1 MRLLHLSDLHLGRR
15 LCEADL
21 FEDQK
26 YILDQIVSIAL
37 SEGVQG
43 VLVAGDVYDKGVP
56 GVGAVNLWDHFLTA
70 LCENHLP
77 VWAISGNH
85 DSAERLAFG
94 GRLLERSGVHL
105 ASVLSLIHI

>member
-37 SEGVQG
+37 SRVQKCWWR
-43 VLVAGDVYDKGVP
+43 ATSTTRACP
-56 GVGAVNLWDHFLTA
+56 A
-70 LCENHLP
+70 
-77 VWAISGNH
+77 WA
-85 DSAERLAFG
+85 R
-94 GRLLERSGVHL
+94 
-105 ASVLSLIHI
+105 

>member
-21 FEDQK
+21 FDDQRH
-26 YILDQIVSIAL
+26 ILDQIVSIAL

-56 GVGAVNLWDHFLTA
+56 GGSALPLAGGCWSTAGCTWPRCSTGGSPASTPTTSTA
-70 LCENHLP
+70 L
-77 VWAISGNH
+77 
-85 DSAERLAFG
+85 
-94 GRLLERSGVHL
+94 
-105 ASVLSLIHI
+105 